1 MPSAAAT
8 SVPAIPGKVG
18 CWRAFALL
26 AFAGVVALALAALL
40 LLPRTAQADPALAR
54 RQLAKALMLFGRG
67 EATAARSWALKATRS
82 DPSWGLAQAVLA
94 RAYLALGEGAAA
106 EAALDRATGA
116 GFDPAKLH
124 QLRAEALLLQ
134 GSPDR
139 ALKEAAKTPD
149 AYGAYALRVA
159 ARALA
164 AKGALPQAQALLA
177 EVLEAAD
184 GKDARGWTDLGRVRL
199 QTGDVGGAI
208 TATARALALAPRDPD
223 ALALK
228 AELVRGQY
236 GLIAALPWYEAALKV
251 DPWRHDILID
261 YAATLGDAGRY
272 QAMLAAT
279 RRALEARPGSPRALY
294 LQAVL
299 AARAGNNELARTL
312 LQKSGG
318 GLDGQP
324 GPLLLAGILDFAD
337 GATQQAIEKWRAVVG
352 IAPMNLPAR
361 RLLGAA
367 LLDSGDTQGA
377 LATLRPLALRADAD
391 SYSLMLV
398 ARAFEAQG
406 ERDWAATYLDRAALP
421 VSAPALQFG
430 TDDPLATLRQAAER
444 APGDPVVQ
452 VEALRG
458 ELFKG
463 DKAAALTKARDL
475 ATRYPGVPQA
485 HLLVGDVLMS
495 LGKPA
500 DAATAYARAAS
511 LRFDEPTMLRSV
523 EALVAMR
530 AADKAATVAAL
541 FLAQHPGNIAARRLV
556 AHWQLA
562 AEDWDAAIDSLE
574 GLRDELGNRD
584 AALLAEL
591 ARAYAGDDQD
601 DVAELYAAAAY
612 RLQPMNPAV
621 ADAYGWVL
629 FQGEALPQAT
639 ELLRKAAAL
648 APGETGIAWHLA
660 QAEAASGARAEA
672 SKRIAALLAKP
683 GFADRAGAAALLA
696 TLRRG

>member
-1 MPSAAAT
+1 MPERAFVSRR
-8 SVPAIPGKVG
+8 
-18 CWRAFALL
+18 WRAFALL
-26 AFAGVVALALAALL
+26 GAVGALALGLAALL
-40 LLPRTAQADPALAR
+40 LLPRQAQADPALAR
-54 RQLAKALMLFGRG
+54 RQMAHALALFERG
-67 EATAARSWALKATRS
+67 EATAARSWSLKATRS

-94 RAYLALGEGAAA
+94 RAHLALGEGAAA
-106 EAALDRATGA
+106 EAALDRAKAA
-116 GFDPAKLH
+116 GFDPGKLH

-139 ALKEAAKTPD
+139 ALKEAARAPD
-149 AYGAYALRVA
+149 RYGRYAMRVA

-164 AKGALPQAQALLA
+164 AKGALPRAQALLA
-177 EVLEAAD
+177 TVLAAAE
-184 GKDARGWTDLGRVRL
+184 GRDARGWVDLGRVRL

-208 TATARALALAPRDPD
+208 AAAGRALALTPRDPD

-236 GLIAALPWYEAALKV
+236 GLLAALPWYEAALKV
-251 DPWRHDILID
+251 DPWRHDILVD

-299 AARAGNNELARTL
+299 AARAGNNELARSL

-324 GPLLLAGILDFAD
+324 GPLLLAGMLDYAD

-352 IAPMNLPAR
+352 MAPMNLPAR

-367 LLDSGDTQGA
+367 LLDSGDTQSA

-391 SYSLMLV
+391 SYSLTLV

-430 TDDPLATLRQAAER
+430 TDDDLTSLRQAAER
-444 APGDPVVQ
+444 APDNPVVQ

-463 DKAAALTKARDL
+463 DKAAALARARTL
-475 ATRYPGVPQA
+475 ASRYPGVPQA

-495 LGKPA
+495 LAKPA
-500 DAATAYARAAS
+500 EAAAAYARAAN

-530 AADKAATVAAL
+530 APDQAAKVAAL
-541 FLAQHPGNIAARRLV
+541 FLAQHPGNVAARRLV

-574 GLRDELGNRD
+574 SLRDEIGNRD

-591 ARAYAGDDQD
+591 ALAYAGDEQD

-660 QAEAASGARAEA
+660 QAEVAAGARGDA
-672 SKRIAALLAKP
+672 SARITALLANP
-683 GFADRAGAAALLA
+683 DFTDRAGARALLA
-696 TLRRG
+696 SLRRG

>member
-1 MPSAAAT
+1 MPKRHRLT
-8 SVPAIPGKVG
+8 RR
-18 CWRAFALL
+18 WRAFALFGL
-26 AFAGVVALALAALL
+26 AGAVALGLALL
-40 LLPRTAQADPALAR
+40 LFPRQARADPALAR
-54 RQLAKALMLFGRG
+54 RQLAHALALFGRG
-67 EATAARSWALKATRS
+67 EATAARSWALKATRA

-94 RAYLALGEGAAA
+94 RAYVALGEGAAA
-106 EAALDRATGA
+106 EAALDRAKAA

-124 QLRAEALLLQ
+124 PLRAEALLLQ
-134 GSPDR
+134 GAPDR
-139 ALKEAAKTPD
+139 ALKEAAKAPP
-149 AYGAYALRVA
+149 AYGVYALRVA

-177 EVLEAAD
+177 QALEATG
-184 GKDARGWTDLGRVRL
+184 GKDARGWVDLGRVRL

-208 TATARALALAPRDPD
+208 AAAARALALAPRDPD
-223 ALALK
+223 ALALR
-228 AELVRGQY
+228 ADLVRGQY

-251 DPWRHDILID
+251 DPWRHDILIA

-272 QAMLAAT
+272 QAMLAAS
-279 RRALEARPGSPRALY
+279 RRALEARPGSPQALY

-299 AARAGNNELARTL
+299 AARAGNNELARAL
-312 LQKSGG
+312 LQKTDG

-324 GPLLLAGILDFAD
+324 GPLLLAGILDFSE
-337 GATQQAIEKWRAVVG
+337 GATQQAIEKWRAVLAM
-352 IAPMNLPAR
+352 APMNLPAR

-367 LLDSGDTQGA
+367 LLDGGDTQAA
-377 LATLRPLALRADAD
+377 LATLRPLALRGDAD
-391 SYSLMLV
+391 SYSLTLV

-406 ERDWAATYLDRAALP
+406 ERDWAATYLDRASLP
-421 VSAPALQFG
+421 LSAPALQFG
-430 TDDPLATLRQAAER
+430 TDDDLATLRAAAAR
-444 APGDPVVQ
+444 APENPVVQ

-463 DKAAALTKARDL
+463 DKAAALAKAQAL
-475 ATRYPGVPQA
+475 AVRYPGVPQA
-485 HLLVGDVLMS
+485 HLLVGDVLMT
-495 LGKPA
+495 LGRAPA
-500 DAATAYARAAS
+500 AAAAYARAAD
-511 LRFDEPTMLRSV
+511 LRFDEAVMLRSV

-530 AADKAATVAAL
+530 ANDKAAGVAAL
-541 FLAQHPGNIAARRLV
+541 FLVQHPGNLAARRLI

-584 AALLAEL
+584 AALLADL
-591 ARAYAGDDQD
+591 ALAYAGDGQD

-621 ADAYGWVL
+621 VDAYGWVL

-648 APGETGIAWHLA
+648 APGERAVAWHLA
-660 QAEAASGARAEA
+660 QAEAAGGERAA
-672 SKRIAALLAKP
+672 ATRAITALLATP
-683 GFADRAGAAALLA
+683 GFAEADAARALLA